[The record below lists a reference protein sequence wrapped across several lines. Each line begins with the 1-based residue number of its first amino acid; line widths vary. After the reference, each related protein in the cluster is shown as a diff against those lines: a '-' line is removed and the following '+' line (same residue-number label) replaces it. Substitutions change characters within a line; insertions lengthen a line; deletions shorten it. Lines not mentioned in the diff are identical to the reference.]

1 MGACAPF
8 YFERDFMKDLYSP
21 NAWAK
26 YEELQ
31 KKKPQEWSEDEKKFC
46 FEMYLQEE
54 YAAGLD

>member
-1 MGACAPF
+1 
-8 YFERDFMKDLYSP
+8 MKDLYSP

-46 FEMYLQEE
+46 FEMYLREE
-54 YAAGLD
+54 YEAGLG